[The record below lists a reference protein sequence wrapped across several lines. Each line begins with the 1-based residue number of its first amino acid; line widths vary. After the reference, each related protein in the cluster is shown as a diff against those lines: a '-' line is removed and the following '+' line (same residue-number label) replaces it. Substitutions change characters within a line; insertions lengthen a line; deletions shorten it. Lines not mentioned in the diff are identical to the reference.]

1 MILLGIVLLIIGA
14 VLDIG
19 IMYSIGAIL
28 LVVGVI
34 LWLLGS
40 FGRPIGGRP
49 HYY

>member
-1 MILLGIVLLIIGA
+1 MIFLGIVLLIIGA

-28 LVVGVI
+28 LVVGIVLWI
-34 LWLLGS
+34 LGAV
-40 FGRPIGGRP
+40 GRPVGRP